1 LSPDVVPSPPH
12 QRHPF
17 SSSSSSVPQ
26 IQRDAATVLQPY
38 FTSTGMV
45 IKALEHASK
54 MEHIMDFT
62 RLRCMGSLFS
72 MLHQACRN
80 VALYNNNH
88 SDFPMP
94 NEQLERYMQVQF
106 TTLLTQIIHH
116 LLTFVFLNC
125 FFCKTFSL
133 LYIFLPIFS
142 IVISKTIS
150 V

>member
-1 LSPDVVPSPPH
+1 M
-12 QRHPF
+12 
-17 SSSSSSVPQ
+17 Q
-26 IQRDAATVLQPY
+26 IQRDAAAVLQPY

-88 SDFPMP
+88 PDFPMP
-94 NEQLERYMQVQF
+94 IDQLERYMLVCAWSAWIA
-106 TTLLTQIIHH
+106 IIVD
-116 LLTFVFLNC
+116 TFFRWIDPFVKQNSHRNPSF
-125 FFCKTFSL
+125 
-133 LYIFLPIFS
+133 
-142 IVISKTIS
+142 
-150 V
+150 